1 MIGSMV
7 WQQRLTPQTAST
19 PEQAKMMNFMPVIF
33 GVLFYKMP
41 SGLVLYWFVNN
52 MLTIVHQVFIKRMG
66 AVVLHHEDRE

>member
-7 WQQRLTPQTAST
+7 WQQKVTPQPGST
-19 PEQAKMMNFMPVIF
+19 PEQAQMFAFMPLIY
-33 GVLFYKMP
+33 GVLFYNMP

-52 MLTIVHQVFIKRMG
+52 VLTIIHQVFVKRI